1 MEAVVTI
8 LCRYIFSKR
17 FSCEAKLWEACLA
30 LFNLLCF
37 QPDLSDIWRLVREL
51 SIKVACITLT
61 LHLGHIWRSDL
72 SLRRT
77 QLQSDH
83 MRCFRNLLISIPVCA
98 MEVGV
103 LFHFFG
109 STFSPN
115 PFFRILNMLASKEMA
130 LLS

>member
-1 MEAVVTI
+1 MYFVSEG
-8 LCRYIFSKR
+8 FG
-17 FSCEAKLWEACLA
+17 CEAKLREACLT
-30 LFNLLCF
+30 LFYLVYSQFNLGY
-37 QPDLSDIWRLVREL
+37 IGRLVREL

-61 LHLGHIWRSDL
+61 LHLGHIWRNDL

-83 MRCFRNLLISIPVCA
+83 TRWFRNLLISIPVCA

-115 PFFRILNMLASKEMA
+115 PFFRILNMLALKEMA
-130 LLS
+130 LS

>member
-1 MEAVVTI
+1 MYFV
-8 LCRYIFSKR
+8 SKG
-17 FSCEAKLWEACLA
+17 FGCEAKLREACLT
-30 LFNLLCF
+30 LFYLVYSQFNLG
-37 QPDLSDIWRLVREL
+37 DVGRLVREL

-83 MRCFRNLLISIPVCA
+83 TRWFRNLLISIPVCA

>member
-1 MEAVVTI
+1 MYFVSEG
-8 LCRYIFSKR
+8 FG
-17 FSCEAKLWEACLA
+17 CEAKLREACLT
-30 LFNLLCF
+30 LFYLVYSQFNLG
-37 QPDLSDIWRLVREL
+37 DVGRLVREL

-83 MRCFRNLLISIPVCA
+83 TRWFRNLLISIPVCA

-103 LFHFFG
+103 LFHFFS

>member
-1 MEAVVTI
+1 MYFVSEG
-8 LCRYIFSKR
+8 FG
-17 FSCEAKLWEACLA
+17 CEAKLREACLT
-30 LFNLLCF
+30 LFYLVYSQFNLG
-37 QPDLSDIWRLVREL
+37 DVGRLVREL

-103 LFHFFG
+103 LFQFFG